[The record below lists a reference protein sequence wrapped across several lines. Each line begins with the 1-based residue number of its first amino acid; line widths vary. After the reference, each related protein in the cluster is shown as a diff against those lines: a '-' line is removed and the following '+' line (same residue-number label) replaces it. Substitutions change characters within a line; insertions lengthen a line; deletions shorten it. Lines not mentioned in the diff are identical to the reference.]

1 MAILHTNGHDKNIGW
16 AEIAANDVV
25 VTKGRFVAIKSW
37 YANVA
42 LVADAIR
49 GISVQDKTFASDNIT
64 VAKEK
69 LNFIGLEKE
78 MEVKATVVGWTIAQA
93 NVGSLYDIDANGDV
107 DDTATSPSQLTL
119 KKVISTTEGIFS
131 IAK

>member
-1 MAILHTNGHDKNIGW
+1 MAILTGNGYDKNINW
-16 AEIAANDVV
+16 AEIAQNSVV
-25 VTKGRFVAIKSW
+25 STKGRFVTIKAG

-42 LVADAIR
+42 LVADAIK
-49 GISVQDKTFASDNIT
+49 GIAVQAKTFAADNIT

-69 LNFIGLEKE
+69 LNFIGLDKT
-78 MEVKATVVGWTIAQA
+78 MEVKCTVVGWVIAQA

-107 DDTATSPSQLTL
+107 DAAAVGATQLTL
-119 KKVISTTEGIFS
+119 KKVISTTKGIFS